1 MLHQSHLKNKLKQIV
16 LKKCFVFFF
25 LAFISLLL
33 LQFIQQNILNLS
45 YNRVF
50 IEKGE
55 YWRLLSGGL
64 VHSNYYHCLINL
76 FGLFCLINL
85 YEYQITLRT
94 WATVCLLLVFCVNLS
109 IYLLLPTTSF
119 YLGFSG
125 ALHGLYTW
133 TSINAWKEKRS
144 WFPLVVLLLLIVK
157 LILDTNETNQLS
169 AQIIGMRVHW
179 QSHWFGL
186 VAGIVCGICDR
197 NNKGENIP
205 PSHNNLQ

>member
-33 LQFIQQNILNLS
+33 LQFIQQNILDLS

-125 ALHGLYTW
+125 ALHGLYT
-133 TSINAWKEKRS
+133 
-144 WFPLVVLLLLIVK
+144 
-157 LILDTNETNQLS
+157 
-169 AQIIGMRVHW
+169 
-179 QSHWFGL
+179 
-186 VAGIVCGICDR
+186 
-197 NNKGENIP
+197 
-205 PSHNNLQ
+205 